1 MSKYEELSIYLCYLL
16 RHRPEEAH
24 LELDI
29 HGWTDIQDLI
39 KKVNKYSTYKLSNKI
54 LQEIVDSDD
63 KGRYKIA
70 DGRIKCC
77 QGHSIDWIVPEL
89 EYKQPPDVLYHGTTV
104 EALKKIKK
112 SGFISKMSRHA
123 VHTHADIKMAWKS
136 AKRWKLTPVVLK
148 IDSNM
153 MYKSG
158 YKFGVSENQVWCV
171 DSIPIEYILEEI
183 YH

>member
-1 MSKYEELSIYLCYLL
+1 MSKYDELSVYLCYLL
-16 RHRPEEAH
+16 RHHPEEAH
-24 LELDI
+24 VELDV
-29 HGWTDIQDLI
+29 HGWTDIHDLI
-39 KKVNKYSTYKLSNKI
+39 KKVNKYSTYKLNDKI
-54 LQEIVDSDD
+54 LQEIVDSDY
-63 KGRYKIA
+63 KGRYKIV

-148 IDSNM
+148 IDSNR
-153 MYKSG
+153 MYKDG
-158 YKFGVSENQVWCV
+158 HKFGVSENQVRCV

-183 YH
+183 YN